1 MKSVDN
7 KNKYAFMVLKPDAL
21 RRFLDIN
28 IIQKLPKKK
37 LEIVKQKM
45 LKMTEKQAATI
56 YAEKLQENYYPLLEK
71 FLVENPSICLILK
84 STEGTI
90 KKSQEFKDEIRK
102 KFKIFNFEVADKDLE
117 LLKAGRHP
125 KQEEITRAM
134 ALENLIHA
142 ANNFREVYESTNS
155 IFSEEEIQEI
165 KELEPELYQLFLEY
179 RRETE
184 KNKEIIL
191 KRR

>member
-21 RRFLDIN
+21 RQFLDIN
-28 IIQKLPKKK
+28 IIQELPKKK

-102 KFKIFNFEVADKDLE
+102 KFKISNFEIADKDLE

-142 ANNFREVYESTNS
+142 ANNFREIYESTNS
-155 IFSEEEIQEI
+155 MFSEEEIREI